1 VDVVKRE
8 TVLSTPWFKLIA
20 RWLDEPSAE
29 PYYALEMSDY
39 VSVLAFDEAGN
50 ALLVRQYRPAL
61 ERFSVELPSGHVE
74 DGETPEGAARRE
86 LREETGHEAGSLE
99 LLGCLSPDTGRL
111 SNRLWCFLAPTA
123 VRVGNPTEDG
133 VELLTCVPDQLVAK
147 ILSAELDHALNIA
160 AIALAMLRGKTL
172 TQRPTSS

>member
-1 VDVVKRE
+1 MDVVKRE
-8 TVLSTPWFKLIA
+8 TVLSTRWFKLIA

-50 ALLVRQYRPAL
+50 TLLVRQYRPAL

-74 DGETPEGAARRE
+74 AGETPEAAARRE
-86 LREETGHEAGSLE
+86 LLEETGHEARSLE

-111 SNRLWCFLAPTA
+111 SNRLWCFLVPTA
-123 VRVGNPTEDG
+123 VKIRNPTEHG
-133 VELLTCVPDQLVAK
+133 VELLKCVPDQLVAR
-147 ILSAELDHALNIA
+147 ILSAEIDHAYDIA
-160 AIALAMLRGKTL
+160 AIALAMLRRKAL
-172 TQRPTSS
+172 NRSHEP